1 MVLISV
7 AIKFALI
14 SFLLTGWL
22 SSHIDYEG
30 LEELRPN
37 LSTRAAY
44 CSRKVIRF
52 RSFLAVACCA
62 KRKIPY
68 PRNEIANM

>member
-1 MVLISV
+1 MRRCNQLIVWSFWFRRGADISV

-30 LEELRPN
+30 LENCVQTFRPGLR
-37 LSTRAAY
+37 TVQG
-44 CSRKVIRF
+44 K
-52 RSFLAVACCA
+52 
-62 KRKIPY
+62 
-68 PRNEIANM
+68 

>member
-1 MVLISV
+1 VVLISV

-37 LSTRAAY
+37 LSTRAVY
-44 CSRKVIRF
+44 CSRKSDPVSDPFGGGLLREKEDTVP
-52 RSFLAVACCA
+52 A
-62 KRKIPY
+62 
-68 PRNEIANM
+68 E